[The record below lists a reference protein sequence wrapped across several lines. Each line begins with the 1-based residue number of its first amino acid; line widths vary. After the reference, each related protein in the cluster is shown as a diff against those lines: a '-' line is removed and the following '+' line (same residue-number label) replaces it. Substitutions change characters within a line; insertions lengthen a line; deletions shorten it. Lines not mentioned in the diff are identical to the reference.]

1 MTTNALPITF
11 VTGGN
16 SRELIELLT
25 QQCVLYEAIRRI
37 SGEQA
42 KTVAAADAETL
53 LNLLSQRQHL
63 LDRINQINQTLEGYR
78 KHWRAVYDAL
88 TPEGQKQVAKLV
100 EQAQDALAAII
111 EQDEIDRRA
120 LEQSKAELSRN
131 IVHTNKAGLA
141 MAAYGGKAFKPAPRY
156 TNHQG

>member
-1 MTTNALPITF
+1 MTIGQTPTSF

-25 QQCVLYEAIRRI
+25 QQRVLYEAIKRL
-37 SGEQA
+37 SAQQA
-42 KTVAAADAETL
+42 ATVASIDAETL

-63 LDRINQINQTLEGYR
+63 LDRINQINQGLEKYR
-78 KHWRAVYDAL
+78 QAWRAVYDTL
-88 TPEGQKQVAKLV
+88 RPEDQKLVASLV
-100 EQAQDALAAII
+100 EQAQEALAAII

-120 LEQSKAELSRN
+120 LEQAKSELGKN
-131 IVHTNKAGLA
+131 IVQTNKAGLA
-141 MAAYGGKAFKPAPRY
+141 MAAYGGRAATPSPRF